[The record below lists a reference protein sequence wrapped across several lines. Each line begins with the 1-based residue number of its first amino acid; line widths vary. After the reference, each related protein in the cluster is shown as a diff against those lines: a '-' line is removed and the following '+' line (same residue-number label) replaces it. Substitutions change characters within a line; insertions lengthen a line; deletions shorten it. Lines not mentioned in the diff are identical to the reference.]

1 MQGIQHYVS
10 TELSETN
17 GDVLV
22 SYYLTSIYDHSALE
36 AFSKVILLS
45 MFLLFLG

>member
-1 MQGIQHYVS
+1 MS

-36 AFSKVILLS
+36 AFSKVIFLS
-45 MFLLFLG
+45 LFS